1 MAINLTKAAFVYLK
15 QDGKILMEQEGG
27 RLAIGLWSLPGGHVE
42 EEESLVAAAIR
53 EVKEECGYK
62 VSLGEIIYQSLIPN
76 AEYKG
81 TIGDTDQVK
90 ITIFRGTIVGGALT
104 KDDQALDLKWLTK
117 EEILQLPLRWDF
129 LRGLIIE

>member
-27 RLAIGLWSLPGGHVE
+27 HLAMGLWSLPGGHVE
-42 EEESLVAAAIR
+42 EEESLAVAAIR
-53 EVKEECGYK
+53 EVKEEGGYE
-62 VSLGEIIYQSLIPN
+62 VSLGEIIYQSLISK

-81 TIGDTDQVK
+81 IIGDTAQVE

-129 LRGLIIE
+129 LRSLIIE